1 LTVQQVAASFG
12 WPFRG
17 AWPSRFLIGSLTVF
31 LLPVAFIPLLGYAIA
46 ATRAVEQDAAPPPP
60 PWKLSRR
67 LLADGFWTALAIAL
81 LSAPFVLAL
90 SPLADA
96 IDRAQLWHVADRQQ
110 AQVYAHLGAAAMLAL
125 PWGFVMLLLMP
136 HAVGRFAET
145 GRTRDLFDFPAA
157 LRGVRRDFPT
167 WNVAAAAMVTAWVI
181 GIACAGLLCVGL
193 LPGVFYAILVSAHAS
208 ASLRTQTGRPGTNPP
223 PG

>member
-1 LTVQQVAASFG
+1 MQQVAASFG

-17 AWPSRFLIGSLTVF
+17 AWLSRFLVGSLTVF

-46 ATRAVEQDAAPPPP
+46 ATRAVEQDAALPPP
-60 PWKLSRR
+60 PWKLSRG
-67 LLADGFWTALAIAL
+67 LLADGFWTAVAIAL

-96 IDRAQLWHVADRQQ
+96 IDRTQLWRVADRQQ
-110 AQVYAHLGAAAMLAL
+110 AQAYAHLAAAAVLAL

-136 HAVGRFAET
+136 HAAGRFAGT
-145 GRTRDLFDFPAA
+145 GRPHDLFDFPAA
-157 LRGVRRDFPT
+157 LRGVQRDFPT
-167 WNVAAAAMVTAWVI
+167 WNAAAAAMVTAWVI
-181 GIACAGLLCVGL
+181 GIACVGLLCVGL

-208 ASLRTQTGRPGTNPP
+208 ASLRTQAGASGAHPP